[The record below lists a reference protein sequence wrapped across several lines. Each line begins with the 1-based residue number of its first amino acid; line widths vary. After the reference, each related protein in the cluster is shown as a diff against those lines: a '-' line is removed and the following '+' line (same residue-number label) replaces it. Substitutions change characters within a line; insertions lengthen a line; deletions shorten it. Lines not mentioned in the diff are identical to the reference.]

1 MKKYIEKLNIL
12 SQEELNQID
21 DKLHQ
26 LSVEKGTILLEEG
39 SVSDKLFIVK
49 SGTLCNLY
57 EDTDAEERI
66 NCMAFNGE
74 FSCSFSSFMSG
85 NPAHES
91 IIALLDSELEYINQ
105 KDLEALFDSSISWQ
119 KVGRKFIELHYIL
132 MEEHFTNFQQK
143 NGAIRYEYLL
153 RNYPQQVR
161 AIPQKYI
168 ASYLG
173 ISTRQLTR
181 LRKSIF

>member
-1 MKKYIEKLNIL
+1 MKKFIESLNIL

-26 LSVEKGTILLEEG
+26 RSVSKGTVLLKEG
-39 SVSDKLFIVK
+39 MVSDKLFIVK
-49 SGTLCNLY
+49 SGVICNIY
-57 EDTDAEERI
+57 EDDNTEQRI

-85 NPAHES
+85 SPARES
-91 IIALLDSELEYINQ
+91 IVALLDSQLEYINQ
-105 KDLEALFDSSISWQ
+105 KDLEFLFDSNLYWQ
-119 KVGRKFIELHYIL
+119 KVGRKFVEFHYIL
-132 MEEHFTNFQQK
+132 MEEHFTSFQQK
-143 NGAIRYEYLL
+143 NGAIRYEFLL

-181 LRKSIF
+181 IRKSIF